1 MSFEELLV
9 KTQLVSREDIA
20 GALEHALEDAEVL
33 GKLLAWCGK
42 LDEETASSAVKAFA
56 RVKAGGWSLDVAA
69 KALKYWVQKNKLQ
82 PATFEDAMEELNW
95 LGSRPGKAVTP
106 QSTPAIASAA
116 ATPAAVTATAS
127 TTAAPTTN
135 KPNGQFFGPDGQRV
149 DGAKAVWNS
158 TGGAQTVSAGGA
170 QTVSTTAAPAVP
182 DGPARAAAATAFRLP
197 AMPAKDVLMMSG
209 SDARAK
215 ADDVLTKDEAQ
226 NPEGAIAVLAHMAE
240 QYFDKG
246 EFAKAQEMY
255 EQIVRIRK
263 TTVGDGDPN
272 LVQDLANVARV
283 MCVQR
288 RFLEAEKVLEEMIR
302 NLEQGDPDKEDLA
315 AALGTLAQVYFYQE
329 KLAACEP
336 VLIRSMKL
344 KQEALGPDHVELV
357 AIYQTLARL
366 LEKTNRTKEA
376 EAYNNYAKMIMVRK
390 GMTA

>member
-20 GALEHALEDAEVL
+20 GALEQALEDAEVL

-82 PATFEDAMEELNW
+82 PASFEDAMEELNW

-106 QSTPAIASAA
+106 QSNPAMQPTAS
-116 ATPAAVTATAS
+116 PAVTAAA
-127 TTAAPTTN
+127 AAPAN
-135 KPNGQFFGPDGQRV
+135 KPNGQFFGPDGQKV
-149 DGAKAVWNS
+149 DGAKAVWN
-158 TGGAQTVSAGGA
+158 GAQTA
-170 QTVSTTAAPAVP
+170 STGAAPAA
-182 DGPARAAAATAFRLP
+182 DAGPARAAAATAFRLP
-197 AMPAKDVLMMSG
+197 AMPAKDVLLMSG
-209 SDARAK
+209 SEARSK
-215 ADDVLTKDEAQ
+215 ADDESVLTKDEAQ

-288 RFLEAEKVLEEMIR
+288 RFQEAEKVLEEMIR
-302 NLEQGDPDKEDLA
+302 NLEQGEPDKEDLA

-336 VLIRSMKL
+336 VLIKSMKL
-344 KQEALGPDHVELV
+344 KQEALGPDHVELI

-366 LEKTNRTKEA
+366 LEKTSRTKEA